1 MVSNY
6 LSQSWVY
13 FDIRWEVMICL
24 SSKQNVNYYSSEVQA
39 ERNDAVN
46 AIRLPFFSTV
56 CTLKSE
62 AHTCMLI

>member
-6 LSQSWVY
+6 LSQFWVY

-46 AIRLPFFSTV
+46 AIRLPS
-56 CTLKSE
+56 
-62 AHTCMLI
+62 